1 MTEKTIPA
9 GYWEDAKGA
18 LWPVATI
25 KPIDRDRTRTV
36 KALCEEAE
44 KLNSQIVAFKLA
56 AAQAIDEFIDRSAAE
71 YNVELRG
78 TKGKGNLTLTTF
90 SGDYKVVRQISDTLV
105 FDERLQVAKHL
116 IDECIQRWNKGSN
129 VNIKAL
135 VNGAFQVDKAGKIN
149 TGRVLH
155 LRTIEITEDDDWKRA
170 MEAISD
176 SMRVASTKSYT
187 RYYKRLEATGEY
199 VSIPLDAAAA

>member
-18 LWPVATI
+18 LWPVGTI
-25 KPIDRDRTRTV
+25 KAIDRDRTRTV

-56 AAQAIDEFIDRSAAE
+56 SAQAIDEFIDRSAAE
-71 YNVELRG
+71 YKVELRG
-78 TKGKGNLTLTTF
+78 TKGRGNLTLTTF
-90 SGDYKVVRQISDTLV
+90 GGDYKVVRQLSDTLA
-105 FDERLQVAKHL
+105 FDERLQVAKQL
-116 IDECIQRWNKGSN
+116 VDNCIQRWNKGSN
-129 VNIKAL
+129 ANIKAL
-135 VNGAFQVDKAGKIN
+135 VNDAFQVDKAGKIN
-149 TGRVLH
+149 TGRVLA
-155 LRTIEITEDDDWKRA
+155 LRRIKIDDDEWKRG

-176 SMRVASTKSYT
+176 SMRVAGTKSYT

-199 VSIPLDAAAA
+199 VNIPLDAAAA